1 MTTYNDD
8 ISQYITGLFADEDEQ
23 LERTRMQ
30 TVEKGLPEIHVSPE
44 EGRFIQL
51 LVRATGTLKALE
63 IGTLGGYS
71 GTWIAR
77 GLAPGGRLITVELEE
92 AHAAVAREHFQAA
105 GVADRVEII
114 TGDAHEL
121 LPQLRAEGPF
131 DFVFIDAEKSGYP
144 DYFDWAVENVRSGGV
159 IAAHNALAGGR
170 IMLPEGDEERATMM
184 VDFNRRVAAS
194 PRVISTIFPAGDG
207 TLIAVKK
214 D

>member
-8 ISQYITGLFADEDEQ
+8 ISQYITSLFAEEDEQ
-23 LERTRMQ
+23 LERTRVQ
-30 TVEKGLPEIHVSPE
+30 TVERGLPEIHVTPE

-51 LVRATGTLKALE
+51 LVRASGALKALE

-92 AHAAVAREHFQAA
+92 AHAAVARDHFQAA

-121 LPQLRAEGPF
+121 MPQLRAEGPF

-144 DYFDWAVENVRSGGV
+144 DYFDWALENVRSGGV
-159 IAAHNALAGGR
+159 IAAHNALARGHVA
-170 IMLPEGDEERATMM
+170 LPEGDEDRAALM
-184 VDFNRRVAAS
+184 DAFNRRVAAD

-207 TLIAVKK
+207 TLIAVRN